1 MNAAFLGASAAL
13 FLLAAALLTRP
24 LWWPFGRAG
33 GEHAVRQVAQ
43 QMKQLRELHASGV
56 LNDEQFA
63 QSRQAL
69 EDRLVDAVSAPAA
82 ASSAAQ
88 PSRQLAGIVLGFV
101 LVVAVAG
108 YRFVG
113 TPDRLASAPGDTA
126 TATATAPATAT
137 ASAQQ
142 ESAHP
147 VTQAQIQQ
155 MVDQLAQRL
164 KTRPDDADGWI
175 MLARSHVALGQHAQ
189 AVTAFRQAT
198 RLVPNDS
205 ALLADF
211 ADALAMS
218 QERGLQGEPM
228 ALVERALKLDAKNVK
243 ALSLAGTNAF
253 DNKDY
258 ARAVSYW
265 EQAVGLEP
273 PGSAF
278 SQQLNSG
285 IAEARQLGGMPAGT
299 LLAADAAPAITGGAS
314 VSGTVSLPAALASRV
329 SPNDTVFIFA
339 RAVEGS
345 RMPLAILRKQV
356 KDLPLKFA
364 LDDTLAMSPDMKLS
378 SVQNV
383 VVGARISR
391 SGNAMPQPGD
401 LQGLSAP
408 VSVGSSTLRIEIDQ
422 EVTK

>member
-69 EDRLVDAVSAPAA
+69 EDRLVNAVSAPAA
-82 ASSAAQ
+82 ASSIAQ

-113 TPDRLASAPGDTA
+113 TPDRLASAPGDV
-126 TATATAPATAT
+126 ATAP

-155 MVDQLAQRL
+155 MVDQLAERL
-164 KTRPDDADGWI
+164 KTRPDDADGWV

-198 RLVPNDS
+198 RLMPNDS

-299 LLAADAAPAITGGAS
+299 LLAADAAPAITGGGAS

-329 SPNDTVFIFA
+329 SSNDTVFIFA

-356 KDLPLKFA
+356 KDLPLKFV
-364 LDDTLAMSPDMKLS
+364 LDDTLAMSPEMKLS

>member
-1 MNAAFLGASAAL
+1 MNLAFFGASTAL

-24 LWWPFGRAG
+24 LWWRFGAAG
-33 GEHAVRQVAQ
+33 GEHAVRQLAQ

-63 QSRQAL
+63 QSRHAL
-69 EDRLVDAVSAPAA
+69 EDRLVSAVSAPASS
-82 ASSAAQ
+82 SSAAV

-113 TPDRLASAPGDTA
+113 TPDRLAAAPADV
-126 TATATAPATAT
+126 ATAPAST
-137 ASAQQ
+137 SAQ

-147 VTQAQIQQ
+147 VTPAQIQQ
-155 MVDQLAQRL
+155 MVDQLAERL
-164 KTRPDDADGWI
+164 KARPDDADGWV
-175 MLARSHVALGQHAQ
+175 MLARSHVALGQHAK
-189 AVTAFRQAT
+189 AVAAFRQAT
-198 RLVPNDS
+198 RLVPDDS

-258 ARAVSYW
+258 AHAVSYW
-265 EQAVGLEP
+265 ERAIALEP

-278 SQQLNSG
+278 SQQLHSG
-285 IAEARQLGGMPAGT
+285 IAEARQLAGMPAGT
-299 LLAADAAPAITGGAS
+299 LLAADAAPPGITNATGGAS
-314 VSGTVSLPAALASRV
+314 VAGTVTLPPELASRV
-329 SPNDTVFIFA
+329 SPNDTVFVFA
-339 RAVEGS
+339 RAAEGS

-356 KDLPLKFA
+356 KDLPLRFV
-364 LDDTLAMSPDMKLS
+364 LDDSQAMSPEMKLS
-378 SVQNV
+378 SVQRV

-401 LQGLSAP
+401 LQGLTAP
-408 VSVGSSTLRIEIDQ
+408 VDVGSSAVRIDIDQ
-422 EVTK
+422 EIAK

>member
-1 MNAAFLGASAAL
+1 MNAGFFLASAAL

-24 LWWPFGRAG
+24 LWWRNGRHG
-33 GEHAVRQVAQ
+33 GEPAVRQLAQ

-69 EDRLVDAVSAPAA
+69 EDKLVHAVSAPASP
-82 ASSAAQ
+82 SSAAV

-113 TPDRLASAPGDTA
+113 TPDRLAASPTEQAG
-126 TATATAPATAT
+126 TAPAAT
-137 ASAQQ
+137 AQ

-147 VTQAQIQQ
+147 VTPAQIQQ
-155 MVDQLAQRL
+155 MVDQLAERL
-164 KTRPDDADGWI
+164 KSKPDDADGWV

-189 AVTAFRQAT
+189 AVAAFRQAT
-198 RLVPNDS
+198 RLVPDDS

-228 ALVERALKLDAKNVK
+228 ALVERALKIDAKNVK

-265 EQAVGLEP
+265 EKAVALEP

-285 IAEARQLGGMPAGT
+285 IAEARQLGGMPTAT
-299 LLAADAAPAITGGAS
+299 LLAADAAPSITGGAS
-314 VSGTVSLPAALASRV
+314 VSGTVSLPPELASRV

-339 RAVEGS
+339 RAVQGS

-356 KDLPLKFA
+356 KDLPLKFV
-364 LDDTLAMSPDMKLS
+364 LDDSLAMSPEMKLS
-378 SVQNV
+378 TVQSV

-408 VSVGSSTLRIEIDQ
+408 VNVGSSTVRIDIDQ

>member
-1 MNAAFLGASAAL
+1 MNAAFFGASAAL

-24 LWWPFGRAG
+24 LWWPIGRAG
-33 GEHAVRQVAQ
+33 GEHAVRQLAQ

-63 QSRQAL
+63 QSRHAL
-69 EDRLVDAVSAPAA
+69 EDRLVNAVSTPTSSSTAA
-82 ASSAAQ
+82 AV

-113 TPDRLASAPGDTA
+113 TPDRLSAEPGQPV
-126 TATATAPATAT
+126 ATAPA
-137 ASAQQ
+137 SPQ

-155 MVDQLAQRL
+155 MVDQLAERL
-164 KTRPDDADGWI
+164 KTRPDDAEGWV
-175 MLARSHVALGQHAQ
+175 MLARSHVALGQHAK
-189 AVTAFRQAT
+189 AVTAFREAT

-228 ALVERALKLDAKNVK
+228 QLVERALKLDAKNVK

-253 DNKDY
+253 DSKDY

-265 EQAVGLEP
+265 EQAVALEP

-285 IAEARQLGGMPAGT
+285 IAEARQLGGMSAGT
-299 LLAADAAPAITGGAS
+299 LLAADAAPVATSGAS

-356 KDLPLKFA
+356 KDLPLHFV
-364 LDDTLAMSPDMKLS
+364 LDDSQAMSPEMKLS

-401 LQGLSAP
+401 LQGLTAP
-408 VSVGSSTLRIEIDQ
+408 VSVGSSSVRIDIDQ